1 MASIKKDGSSMGLP
15 MNINRGNPIP
25 VDSTSIWY
33 SLEEAQA
40 YATNGAT
47 SYVGQILTVVNET
60 EGTSVAYIIEDTSGT
75 LKKLS
80 SSGEDKSIWGSIQ

>member
-25 VDSTSIWY
+25 VDSTSVWY
-33 SLEEAQA
+33 SLEEAQE

-47 SYVGQILTVVNET
+47 SYVGQILTVVDEAENLST
-60 EGTSVAYIIEDTSGT
+60 AYIIEDTAGT
-75 LKKLS
+75 LKKIS
-80 SSGEDKSIWGSIQ
+80 FSGEDKLLWDSI

>member
-33 SLEEAQA
+33 SLEEAQE

-75 LKKLS
+75 LKNLS
-80 SSGEDKSIWGSIQ
+80 SSGEDKPIWGPIQ

>member
-25 VDSTSIWY
+25 VDSTLVWY
-33 SLEEAQA
+33 SLEEAQE

-47 SYVGQILTVVNET
+47 SYVGQILTVVDEAENLST
-60 EGTSVAYIIEDTSGT
+60 AYVIEDKAGT
-75 LKKLS
+75 LKQLSATGDDKLQ
-80 SSGEDKSIWGSIQ
+80 WGSI